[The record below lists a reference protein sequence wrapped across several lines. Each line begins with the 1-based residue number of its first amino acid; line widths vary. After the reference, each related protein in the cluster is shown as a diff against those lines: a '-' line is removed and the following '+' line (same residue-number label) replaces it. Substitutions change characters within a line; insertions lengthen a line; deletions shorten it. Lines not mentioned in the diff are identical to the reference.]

1 MARTH
6 RIASSQLSAFLL
18 FLLAA
23 AFSSCSDARIRIP
36 RFPGS
41 FHRQQKIR
49 ASAHIDKSG
58 NIYNEVAASGA
69 SARGSYAWN
78 ASYFTQNL
86 DHFSFTQS
94 SYATWQQKYIW
105 WDGAWGGAE
114 SGAPIFVY
122 CGNEGPIQWFMDNAG
137 WIREIAVEFG
147 ALVVGPEHRYYGES
161 MPFGSEKESFSNAST
176 RAFLTTEQAMA
187 DMAVLLTALKDNLS
201 AHDSPIILFGGSY
214 GGMLAAWFRLKY
226 PHIAAGAI
234 AASAP
239 ILQYEDIVPSET
251 FYRIVSHDFKIES
264 ENCFNAINSSW
275 AEIREEAAAEGGLV
289 RLSEQ
294 FRLCSP
300 LTDADDLISW
310 LETAYIYMAM
320 VDYPVPSDFLMPLPA
335 HPIRELCR
343 RVDSLPASASLIDR
357 IVAGVGVYYNYSGS
371 ESCFSVGDT
380 DPHDMSNGWD
390 FQNGC
395 VGLPPSA
402 DPQGMENGC
411 VGLPPSADPQGMENG
426 CVGLPPS
433 ADPQG
438 MENGCVGLPP
448 SADPQGMEN
457 GCVGLPPSADPQ
469 GMENGCVGL
478 PPSADPQ
485 GMENGCVGLP
495 PSADPQGME
504 NGCVGLPPSADP
516 QGMENGCVGL
526 PPSADPQGME
536 NGCVGLP
543 PSADPQGME
552 NGCVGLPPSA
562 DPQGMENGCVGLP
575 PSADPQGMEN
585 GCVGLPPSADPQG
598 MENGCVGLPPSA
610 DPQGMENGCVGLPPS
625 ADPQGMENGCVGLPP
640 SADPQGMENGCVG
653 LPPSADPQ
661 GMENGCVGLP
671 PSADPQGMENGC
683 VGLPPS
689 ADPQGMENGC
699 VGLPPSADPQ
709 GMENGCVG
717 LPPSADPQVL
727 TPKACTEH
735 VMPMSSN
742 ASNSLFEPF
751 EWNQTAFE
759 ENCLQQYGV
768 APRPTWAMTQFGGRS
783 IRSALRHFGSNIVF
797 SQGALDPWSGGGVLE
812 DISDTLVSLTIP
824 DGAHHLDL
832 RASTPADPPSV
843 RKQRKEE
850 KKHIQKWIKQLHKDR
865 EEAKKQGRN
874 GLRFS
879 SLPSFEDVSSTSLAL
894 FILSLTLLATSVGLS
909 FSTTRRAR
917 PIRTSYPPALHHPLI
932 GGRQ

>member
-390 FQNGC
+390 FQ
-395 VGLPPSA
+395 
-402 DPQGMENGC
+402 
-411 VGLPPSADPQGMENG
+411 
-426 CVGLPPS
+426 
-433 ADPQG
+433 
-438 MENGCVGLPP
+438 
-448 SADPQGMEN
+448 
-457 GCVGLPPSADPQ
+457 
-469 GMENGCVGL
+469 
-478 PPSADPQ
+478 
-485 GMENGCVGLP
+485 
-495 PSADPQGME
+495 
-504 NGCVGLPPSADP
+504 
-516 QGMENGCVGL
+516 
-526 PPSADPQGME
+526 
-536 NGCVGLP
+536 
-543 PSADPQGME
+543 
-552 NGCVGLPPSA
+552 
-562 DPQGMENGCVGLP
+562 
-575 PSADPQGMEN
+575 
-585 GCVGLPPSADPQG
+585 
-598 MENGCVGLPPSA
+598 
-610 DPQGMENGCVGLPPS
+610 
-625 ADPQGMENGCVGLPP
+625 
-640 SADPQGMENGCVG
+640 
-653 LPPSADPQ
+653 
-661 GMENGCVGLP
+661 
-671 PSADPQGMENGC
+671 
-683 VGLPPS
+683 
-689 ADPQGMENGC
+689 
-699 VGLPPSADPQ
+699 
-709 GMENGCVG
+709 
-717 LPPSADPQVL
+717 
-727 TPKACTEH
+727 ACTEH

-768 APRPTWAMTQFGGRS
+768 PPRPTWAMTQFGGRS
-783 IRSALRHFGSNIVF
+783 IRSALRHFASNIVF

-812 DISDTLVSLTIP
+812 DLSDTLVSLTIP

-850 KKHIQKWIKQLHKDR
+850 KKHIQKWIKQWHKDR
-865 EEAKKQGRN
+865 EEAKKHGRN

-879 SLPSFEDVSSTSLAL
+879 SLPSFEDISSTSLAL
-894 FILSLTLLATSVGLS
+894 FILSLALLATSVAVSLS
-909 FSTTRRAR
+909 ATRWAR
-917 PIRTSYPPALHHPLI
+917 PIATTYSPALRHRLM
-932 GGRQ
+932 GERQ

>member
-1 MARTH
+1 MARPH

-49 ASAHIDKSG
+49 ASAHVDKIG

-69 SARGSYAWN
+69 SARGGYAWN
-78 ASYFTQNL
+78 VSYFTQNL

-187 DMAVLLTALKDNLS
+187 DMALFLTALRANLS

-239 ILQYEDIVPSET
+239 ILQYEDIVPSDT

-264 ENCFNAINSSW
+264 ESCFEAIKSSW
-275 AEIREEAAAEGGLV
+275 AAVREEAAAEGGLT
-289 RLSEQ
+289 RLSHQ
-294 FRLCSP
+294 FHLCSP

-343 RVDSLPASASLIDR
+343 RVDSLPASASLLDR
-357 IVAGVGVYYNYSGS
+357 IVAGVGVYYNYSGA
-371 ESCFSVGDT
+371 EACFSVGDT

-390 FQNGC
+390 FQ
-395 VGLPPSA
+395 
-402 DPQGMENGC
+402 
-411 VGLPPSADPQGMENG
+411 
-426 CVGLPPS
+426 
-433 ADPQG
+433 
-438 MENGCVGLPP
+438 
-448 SADPQGMEN
+448 
-457 GCVGLPPSADPQ
+457 
-469 GMENGCVGL
+469 
-478 PPSADPQ
+478 
-485 GMENGCVGLP
+485 
-495 PSADPQGME
+495 
-504 NGCVGLPPSADP
+504 
-516 QGMENGCVGL
+516 
-526 PPSADPQGME
+526 
-536 NGCVGLP
+536 
-543 PSADPQGME
+543 
-552 NGCVGLPPSA
+552 
-562 DPQGMENGCVGLP
+562 
-575 PSADPQGMEN
+575 
-585 GCVGLPPSADPQG
+585 
-598 MENGCVGLPPSA
+598 
-610 DPQGMENGCVGLPPS
+610 
-625 ADPQGMENGCVGLPP
+625 
-640 SADPQGMENGCVG
+640 
-653 LPPSADPQ
+653 
-661 GMENGCVGLP
+661 
-671 PSADPQGMENGC
+671 
-683 VGLPPS
+683 
-689 ADPQGMENGC
+689 
-699 VGLPPSADPQ
+699 
-709 GMENGCVG
+709 
-717 LPPSADPQVL
+717 
-727 TPKACTEH
+727 ACTEH

-768 APRPTWAMTQFGGRS
+768 PPRPTWAMTQFGGRS
-783 IRSALRHFGSNIVF
+783 IRSALRHFASNIVF

-850 KKHIQKWIKQLHKDR
+850 KKHIQKWIKQWHKDR
-865 EEAKKQGRN
+865 EEAKKHGRN

-879 SLPSFEDVSSTSLAL
+879 LTSPLVVSFLPSFNDFSRSLPSPVPFPFAACSLPSKTPRPPPVLTLLSFTASCVIIPPLFHPAPSLSIPPCSSLPSFEDISSTSLAL
-894 FILSLTLLATSVGLS
+894 FILSLALLATSVAVSLS
-909 FSTTRRAR
+909 ATRWAR
-917 PIRTSYPPALHHPLI
+917 PIGTTYSPALRHPLMGERQGNEYKSFETLDEARSYLALPNVSSPFTQPAEAPSHAFMPAAAATADPYTSASSNYSFTPSAAAPATAAITLFPVATGVYDGAALSFLSFPFFLPPSPLHPKKALYRMEFDGASKDRSAYSTPSSSQRAFSLLLHASSNPPQALYRMEFDGASKGNPGRAGAGSVLRDEHGNELVCMKEGVGHGTCNMAEYRAFI
-932 GGRQ
+932 GGVERALALGITRLHVQGDSMLVVMQVQGKWKVNAEMLWEPCRQAQQLVCRFREIAIRHVPR